1 MNDEEFDDLARA
13 VDARIQQLGEGC
25 DPARL
30 FGVRMREQGFVL
42 VPFWS
47 GVAREIPFGIAP
59 PDDCVAIALDTG
71 GWAAPMNDDG
81 TVDCRPSQHPLR
93 QRIRHTA
100 MVYGTGADVSVLTYE
115 GEEPQVLRD
124 GIGVVVELMRACWSR
139 RRFETA
145 EGSI

>member
-13 VDARIQQLGEGC
+13 IDARIQQLGEGC

-30 FGVRMREQGFVL
+30 FGVRLRENGFVL

-59 PDDCVAIALDTG
+59 PDECVAIALDTG

-81 TVDCRPSQHPLR
+81 TVDSRPSQHPLR
-93 QRIRHTA
+93 QRVRHTA
-100 MVYGTGADVSVLTYE
+100 LVYGAGVDVSVLTYQDD
-115 GEEPQVLRD
+115 EPQVLRD
-124 GIGVVVELMRACWSR
+124 GVGVVVELMRACWSR
-139 RRFETA
+139 RRFETPGGA
-145 EGSI
+145 I